1 MTTGSV
7 IRVAGMRRDGRPLLL
22 TPTPRASLATMS
34 TLETPPAPA
43 GQAPLT
49 PDTPAAPTPTPR
61 QQRRARRIIRG
72 VALGLVATFFIF
84 AFAES
89 WVSRGIIAVTM
100 LAGYMIW
107 RSVFRALLPIVAALV
122 GVVGLIYI
130 VGSYSRLMDLGA
142 VAAAVVVTLLL
153 AALWMRLRPK
163 LGLGPAQRW
172 PLTGDASVA
181 LALTFVV
188 ASWLLLTTADTFAG
202 RIAARRDWNAGRAT
216 CPDGLRAPEAGAG
229 RAPRVAIAVSGGGY
243 RAGLFHAGV
252 LAGLECVRIPVS
264 ALSTVS
270 GGSIIGAYYA
280 VGGEPHAFKA
290 MVSAG
295 LFNLKRELL
304 HTGNLLRFARS
315 LFADIVG
322 RDHPD
327 TRFTQTD
334 VQASLIDRL
343 LYRGL
348 RMADLDSLEDPR
360 LLVNVTDLVSSE
372 RIAIGPRGVLT
383 PTSHDPVNRQDYAN
397 PTGLVGG
404 YAEFSAFREVT
415 GERWPANEP
424 LAKIVAASGAFPGAM
439 RPVAVFVP
447 SEPGDSTTTGGWY
460 ILADGGIADNTG
472 LASVRDAMN
481 LARDYNVYQ
490 RCASAY
496 LPDSTI
502 VDARCGERPWGL
514 SPALNPWLV
523 DVVVMS
529 DGSAMSKAVTPTT
542 TLAELGRTAD
552 VMYRMSGPQRPAGDT
567 TADAPVLLISP
578 KAFQSGGDDSVY
590 WATPLEASAVRG
602 AHRAYR
608 SMHLW
613 SFDLDLGTIR
623 FMIEHMPEDEKARA
637 TEALRIVESEGRMRD
652 GVWRG
657 AGDGVP
663 PTVSERQLHDLLKTE
678 LRRRIAIFSATST
691 LRDQFEP
698 ETAESIFLLG
708 QYLVM
713 INRQSLQEQVAR
725 VSPRAPA
732 PSPVPVPA
740 VQPDS
745 SGPAQADSAAPK
757 PAPSDTTR

>member
-1 MTTGSV
+1 MLP
-7 IRVAGMRRDGRPLLL
+7 A
-22 TPTPRASLATMS
+22 PTPRASLADMT
-34 TLETPPAPA
+34 TLETTPATTSHT
-43 GQAPLT
+43 PLT
-49 PDTPAAPTPTPR
+49 PAAAGAPTPR

-72 VALGLVATFFIF
+72 VALVLVATFFIF

-89 WVSRGIIAVTM
+89 WAYRGVVAVVL
-100 LAGYMIW
+100 LAGYAIW
-107 RSVFRALLPIVAALV
+107 RSAFRTLLPIVAAVV

-130 VGSYSRLMDLGA
+130 VGSYSRITDLAA
-142 VAAAVVVTLLL
+142 VAAAAVVVLLL
-153 AALWMRLRPK
+153 SALWMRLRPRF
-163 LGLGPAQRW
+163 GLGPAQRW

-181 LALTFVV
+181 LALGFIV

-202 RIAARRDWNAGRAT
+202 RIAARRDWNAGRAK
-216 CPDGLRAPEAGAG
+216 CPDGLRAPEVGAG

-243 RAGLFHAGV
+243 RAALFHAGV
-252 LAGLECVRIPVS
+252 LAGLECVRVPVS

-270 GGSIIGAYYA
+270 GGSIIGSYYA

-304 HTGNLLRFARS
+304 HTGNLLRFGRS
-315 LFADIVG
+315 LFADILG

-334 VQASLIDRL
+334 VQASLVDRL

-472 LASVRDAMN
+472 LASVRDAMS

-523 DVVVMS
+523 DIVVMS

-552 VMYRMSGPQRPAGDT
+552 VMYRMSGPRRPSPEDT
-567 TADAPVLLISP
+567 TGHSPVLLISP
-578 KAFQSGGDDSVY
+578 KIFQAGGDDSVY
-590 WATPLEASAVRG
+590 WANPLEPSQARG

-608 SMHLW
+608 SLHLW
-613 SFDLDLGTIR
+613 SYDLDVGTIR

-637 TEALRIVESEGRMRD
+637 TEALRVVETEGRIRD

-657 AGDGVP
+657 AGDPSQP
-663 PTVSERQLHDLLKTE
+663 PSVSERQLHDLLKTE

-698 ETAESIFLLG
+698 ETADAIFLLG

-732 PSPVPVPA
+732 PITAPVPA
-740 VQPDS
+740 AVSDS
-745 SGPAQADSAAPK
+745 TAPAAPAAGDSAAAK
-757 PAPSDTTR
+757 PAPSDTTAKP